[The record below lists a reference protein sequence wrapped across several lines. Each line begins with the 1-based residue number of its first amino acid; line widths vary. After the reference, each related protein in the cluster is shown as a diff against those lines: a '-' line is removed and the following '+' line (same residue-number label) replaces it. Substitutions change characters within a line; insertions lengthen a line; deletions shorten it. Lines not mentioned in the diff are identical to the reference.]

1 MAENGR
7 RRTAASRVRR
17 LLDGAPGVSQRQAL
31 GAVVT
36 VTRMALDQ
44 LVNDRG
50 LFAQAIDRVE
60 EWLAG
65 AVGEDSLVLMRAD
78 IAAAAT
84 RADREDDRGAWLA
97 MEAVVSLLDAALSRD
112 PWAIGQRGWRAVMCA
127 AEAMAWPDVDAP
139 EIFEEVDARL
149 HDALDRSGAPDGAE
163 TRVSVARR

>member
-1 MAENGR
+1 MAEDGR

-17 LLDGAPGVSQRQAL
+17 LLDGATGVTQRQAL

-78 IAAAAT
+78 ARAAAP

-127 AEAMAWPDVDAP
+127 
-139 EIFEEVDARL
+139 
-149 HDALDRSGAPDGAE
+149 
-163 TRVSVARR
+163 